1 MDNNIYIVDIVWSQD
16 YVKKIP
22 EDTSFPNFGLVMDAP
37 SRYKSFADGWSV
49 MIQMI
54 HMISINKGKA
64 YLRYFAWD
72 RIPEFTSIGM
82 QIVLRQGFE
91 IVATGTIVGIV
102 EDCLVFNQLVSWNP
116 VIPKKV

>member
-16 YVKKIP
+16 YIKKIP
-22 EDTSFPNFGLVMDAP
+22 EDTRFPNFGMVMDAP

-72 RIPEFTSIGM
+72 SIPEFTSIGM
-82 QIVLRQGFE
+82 KIVLRQGFE

-116 VIPKKV
+116 IIPKKI